1 VFGNNLSKTFKI
13 VSPLFDV
20 LRKAN
25 PRIFNNHEFANDD
38 EFDYYKIR
46 VKTENEDKNIRNTIN
61 EFCAPHLQSWW
72 IDTQDQLIRDGNRIR
87 EELVQKIQKDIQQI
101 SNEMSDYLGETLE
114 VEMNINPIQFPGFEF
129 KGIDAEVKRQQKIS
143 QKTTTSHDWSK
154 SKGWS
159 ESEEDYLER
168 ISYQENI
175 KYYEIDLRKIS
186 EEIKTKIDNQTAAS
200 QKILE
205 RVIKKQVSADF
216 SRAEKQINQYMER
229 CQDVLDRLLRD
240 RETKEAE
247 ADQIRSALETQKTQ
261 LNEYLSELASIR
273 ESLNTWK
280 PM

>member
-1 VFGNNLSKTFKI
+1 
-13 VSPLFDV
+13 
-20 LRKAN
+20 
-25 PRIFNNHEFANDD
+25 
-38 EFDYYKIR
+38 
-46 VKTENEDKNIRNTIN
+46 
-61 EFCAPHLQSWW
+61 
-72 IDTQDQLIRDGNRIR
+72 
-87 EELVQKIQKDIQQI
+87 
-101 SNEMSDYLGETLE
+101 
-114 VEMNINPIQFPGFEF
+114 MNINPIQFPGFEF